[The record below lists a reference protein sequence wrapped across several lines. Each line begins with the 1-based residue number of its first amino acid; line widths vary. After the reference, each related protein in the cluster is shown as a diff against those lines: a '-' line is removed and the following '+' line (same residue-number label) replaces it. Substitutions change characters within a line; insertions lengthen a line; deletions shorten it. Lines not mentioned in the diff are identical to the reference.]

1 MTHKKGAHKRKQ
13 FSKHN
18 ATSVSLVQACYIT
31 ASDLNLCSITEQMH
45 ITWVLQAQTA
55 FAQKLFQ
62 MTFQFNRPQICPLVI
77 LSVSQHTFS
86 SPRGAS
92 SSWANSRASSTW
104 PLRISSMRRC
114 CCKWK
119 NNWGFVS
126 SICHAPPY
134 CWSIFETEQFQR
146 NGITTSKSPRKRS
159 TQSTNRSQQLAHC
172 IDWICS
178 KHWNKKRDPR
188 IQSGTFREGDD
199 HHMSCQTQ
207 MRTETN
213 LWIQVIHFL
222 NGIFHLATL
231 YGFPHCHP
239 IGDCSQIY
247 VCCLLLRKQGII
259 YFLLDIMT
267 NYDEQIMPHS
277 VWKNLRASQEYQAQC
292 PQ

>member
-1 MTHKKGAHKRKQ
+1 
-13 FSKHN
+13 
-18 ATSVSLVQACYIT
+18 
-31 ASDLNLCSITEQMH
+31 
-45 ITWVLQAQTA
+45 
-55 FAQKLFQ
+55 
-62 MTFQFNRPQICPLVI
+62 
-77 LSVSQHTFS
+77 
-86 SPRGAS
+86 
-92 SSWANSRASSTW
+92 
-104 PLRISSMRRC
+104 
-114 CCKWK
+114 
-119 NNWGFVS
+119 
-126 SICHAPPY
+126 
-134 CWSIFETEQFQR
+134 
-146 NGITTSKSPRKRS
+146 
-159 TQSTNRSQQLAHC
+159 
-172 IDWICS
+172 
-178 KHWNKKRDPR
+178 
-188 IQSGTFREGDD
+188 
-199 HHMSCQTQ
+199 MSCQTQ